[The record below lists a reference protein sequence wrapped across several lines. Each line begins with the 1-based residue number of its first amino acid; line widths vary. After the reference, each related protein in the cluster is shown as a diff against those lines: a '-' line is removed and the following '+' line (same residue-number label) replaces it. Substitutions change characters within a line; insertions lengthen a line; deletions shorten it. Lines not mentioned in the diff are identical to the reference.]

1 MKLFARFFKRPASSP
16 YELAH
21 VIDHLPLTQAD
32 DWRKRRL
39 IEAAERHGKPF
50 KCAGADLPHELLNG
64 DAVGQSPKRGFE

>member
-1 MKLFARFFKRPASSP
+1 MKLFKTLFRRSAASP

-32 DWRKRRL
+32 TDWRKRRL
-39 IEAAERHGKPF
+39 AEAAERHGKPF

-64 DAVGQSPKRGFE
+64 DTQF